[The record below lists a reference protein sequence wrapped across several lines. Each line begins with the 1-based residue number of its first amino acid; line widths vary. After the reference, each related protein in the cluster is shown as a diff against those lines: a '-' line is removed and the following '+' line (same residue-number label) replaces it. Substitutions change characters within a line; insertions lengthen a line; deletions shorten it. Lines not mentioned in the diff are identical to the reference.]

1 MENYKNPSLSIKE
14 RTSDLLGRMTV
25 EEKVSQLLCIMV
37 RGEPSAILSRF
48 PYGVGEIG
56 IFGGGETARDF
67 MQHNKKIVDY
77 LVNNAP
83 HGIPP
88 VIHIEAITGLV
99 APETTHFP
107 SAIGLAATFNPDT
120 VREMGDIIRNQMLA
134 TGFRRALSPVMDVG
148 RDPRWGRIGE
158 TYGEDPTLASA
169 MSVAFVSG
177 LQGDD
182 LNVGVAAT
190 GKHFLGYSLSDGG
203 LNMASCPI
211 PSRDLREVYAKPF
224 QAAMAEAD
232 MVTVMNS
239 YGSVNGELVTIS
251 EHILTDLLRGE
262 MGFDGA
268 VVSDYMSI
276 QHVPQH
282 RLSADMEEAGI
293 MALKAGLD
301 IECPFPASYGS
312 LIKAV
317 KMGQLEVAYI
327 DKAAGRVLE
336 AKFKLG
342 LFENPYPFEELLD
355 AAYSDPTYRAHSLKT
370 AREAIVLLKNDGIL
384 PLSKNI
390 KKIALIGPHTDSLR
404 LLFGCYTHPAAVEMD
419 LGRAKGEMAG
429 MGGAGQSMG
438 QQTEDD
444 GFVQAKTMPGSDVIR
459 EHSLVAEALEKMLRG
474 KTPTILE
481 SLKAKFADA
490 EIIYKAGC
498 EIAGNDRSGFDEA
511 INAAKEA
518 DVVIFTA
525 GGKYGW
531 GKNCTVGEG
540 IDTDHLG
547 LSGVQEELAR
557 ALHETGKPCV
567 MVHMNA
573 RPLSSEF
580 ISSNYAAVIEYWFP
594 GSTGGDALA
603 DVLNGDYNPA
613 GRLPVTVARSTGQ
626 IPIHIGQKIGNSY
639 FTDGMNMVLARYTDS
654 TKTPLHYFGEGISYT
669 TFAYS
674 NLAVDSTVAPDGS
687 VAITFDVTN
696 TGNADGEEVAQL
708 YVSDLLASMVRPA
721 IEFAGCKRVFLK
733 AGETKTIRFT
743 IRADQLA
750 FMNTKDKW
758 VVEAGEMQV
767 MVGGSSN
774 NLPLGG
780 KFTITDS
787 AIVDPKKRGFYARG
801 EVIQV

>member
-1 MENYKNPSLSIKE
+1 MEKYKDTSLPIKE
-14 RTSDLLGRMTV
+14 RVEDLLARMSL

-37 RGEPSAILSRF
+37 RGEPSTILSRF
-48 PYGVGEIG
+48 PYGVGEVG
-56 IFGGGETARDF
+56 IFGGGDTAKDF
-67 MQHNKKIVDY
+67 MEHNKKIVGY

-88 VIHIEAITGLV
+88 VIHVEALTGMV
-99 APETTHFP
+99 GPETTVFP
-107 SAIGLAATFNPDT
+107 SAIGLAATFNPET

-169 MSVAFVSG
+169 MSVAFVGG
-177 LQGDD
+177 LQGED
-182 LNVGVAAT
+182 LNQGVAAT
-190 GKHFLGYSLSDGG
+190 GKHFLGYSFSDGG

-211 PSRDLREVYAKPF
+211 PPRDLREVYAKPF
-224 QAAMAEAD
+224 QAAMTEVD
-232 MVTVMNS
+232 MATVMNS

-262 MGFDGA
+262 MGFEGA

-282 RLSADMEEAGI
+282 RLSVDMEEAGI

-317 KMGQLEVAYI
+317 KMGQLDEAYV
-327 DKAAGRVLE
+327 DKAVRRVLE

-342 LFENPYPFEELLD
+342 LFENPYPFEELLEK
-355 AAYSDPTYRAHSLKT
+355 AYSDPSYRAHSLKA
-370 AREAIVLLKNDGIL
+370 ARESIVLLKNDDCIL
-384 PLSKNI
+384 PLSKDI
-390 KKIALIGPHTDSLR
+390 KKIAVIGPHADSLR

-429 MGGAGQSMG
+429 MGGASQSMG
-438 QQTEDD
+438 QQVEDD
-444 GFVQAKTMPGSDVIR
+444 GFVQAETMPGSGVIR
-459 EHSLVAEALEKMLRG
+459 EHSLVTEALEKMLRG

-481 SLKAKFADA
+481 SLKAKFANA
-490 EIIYKAGC
+490 EIIYSAGC
-498 EIAGNDRSGFDEA
+498 EIAGNDRSGFGEA
-511 INAAKEA
+511 VKAAKEA
-518 DVVIFTA
+518 DIVIFTA

-531 GKNCTVGEG
+531 GRNCTVGEG

-547 LSGVQEELAR
+547 LPGVQEELAR

-580 ISSNYAAVIEYWFP
+580 ISSNFAAVIEYWFP

-613 GRLPVTVARSTGQ
+613 GRLPVTVARNTGQ
-626 IPIHIGQKIGNSY
+626 IPIHIGHKIGNSY
-639 FTDGMNMVLARYTDS
+639 FTDGMNMVLARYVDS
-654 TKTPLHYFGEGISYT
+654 EKTPLRYFGEGLSYT

-674 NLAVDSTVAPDGS
+674 NLVVDDNVSSDSAVT
-687 VAITFDVTN
+687 ITFDITN
-696 TGNADGEEVAQL
+696 TGNMDGEEVAQL

-721 IEFAGCKRVFLK
+721 IEFAGCQRVFLK
-733 AGETKTIRFT
+733 ASETKKVRFT
-743 IRADQLA
+743 ARADQFA
-750 FMNTKDKW
+750 FMNTRDEW

-767 MVGGSSN
+767 MAGSASN
-774 NLPLGG
+774 KLPLEG

-787 AIVDPKKRGFYARG
+787 AVIDARKRGFYAKS
-801 EVIQV
+801 EVL